1 MRKLSNKR
9 NYSKVARIMLLHF
22 SIMLFIAGVVLFL
35 AGFHNVDTATNML
48 RIQIYTNREFID
60 TGFTGREFTADEGY
74 LHGMSFIMAGLF
86 NFLISFCMLLS
97 IALWK
102 VEEPDK
108 FCEYYSPE
116 RCKMKHPKTKSKGD
130 DLK

>member
-9 NYSKVARIMLLHF
+9 NYPKVARTVLLHF
-22 SIMLFIAGVVLFL
+22 SIMLFIDGVVLFF

-48 RIQIYTNREFID
+48 RLQIYTNREFID

-74 LHGMSFIMAGLF
+74 MSGMSFIVVGLL

-102 VEEPDK
+102 VGEPDK
-108 FCEYYSPE
+108 FCEYYSPK
-116 RCKMKHPKTKSKGD
+116 RCEMWHHKTKSKGNES
-130 DLK
+130 